1 VKPSHLLLVALCA
14 LVAGCGGSSSSGKDK
29 SDKRGTA
36 LDCLKN
42 EKHLPARLLGKDSIQ
57 IDGPDSPRIQFFLTS
72 GEAEAFQFE
81 GRAEGTE
88 HIGAALLFVRKAP
101 DDQLEKVEACL
112 DDLTKD

>member
-1 VKPSHLLLVALCA
+1 VKPSHFLLVALCA
-14 LVAGCGGSSSSGKDK
+14 LVAGCGGSSGSAGKDK
-29 SDKRGTA
+29 SDKRATA

-88 HIGAALLFVRKAP
+88 HIGAALVFVRKAS
-101 DDQLEKVEACL
+101 DKQLEPVEQCL
-112 DDLTKD
+112 DDLA

>member
-1 VKPSHLLLVALCA
+1 MIPALCA
-14 LVAGCGGSSSSGKDK
+14 LLAGCGGGDSAGKDK
-29 SDKRGTA
+29 NDKRATA

-42 EKHLPARLLGKDSIQ
+42 EQHLPARLLGKDSIQ
-57 IDGPDSPRIQFFLTS
+57 IDGPDSPRVQFFLTS

-101 DDQLEKVEACL
+101 DDQLEHVEACL
-112 DDLTKD
+112 DELANE